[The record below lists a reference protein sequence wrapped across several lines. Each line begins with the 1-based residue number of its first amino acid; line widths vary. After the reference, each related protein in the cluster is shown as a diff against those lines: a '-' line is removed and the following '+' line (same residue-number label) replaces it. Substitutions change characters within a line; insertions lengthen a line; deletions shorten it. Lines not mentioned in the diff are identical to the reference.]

1 MPPLLQRL
9 SEVKPQSL
17 DWLGVSYGLTPQLL
31 KFWKRAGYVPLYLR
45 QTQNELT
52 GEHTCVM
59 LRGLG
64 GENAAEAKGWMSDFA
79 LDFRKRFIALL
90 SFKFRDFPS
99 VTALSMLEAANA
111 AEVSKDKSTGE
122 SILIAIS
129 GDLR

>member
-1 MPPLLQRL
+1 
-9 SEVKPQSL
+9 
-17 DWLGVSYGLTPQLL
+17 
-31 KFWKRAGYVPLYLR
+31 
-45 QTQNELT
+45 
-52 GEHTCVM
+52 M

-111 AEVSKDKSTGE
+111 AEVGKDKSTGE
-122 SILIAIS
+122 LTLYAIS